1 MYSKEVYRGVKNK
14 MKLNNCIIGILIALI
29 PASVFQWQTKVIIST
44 TKRATEIFPYRLLIG
59 IQIKSV
65 YGGVGHLKHAH
76 DGQEGDFVHQHLER
90 TQPMAW
96 FRHSSLRDSY
106 VWVR

>member
-1 MYSKEVYRGVKNK
+1 
-14 MKLNNCIIGILIALI
+14 MKLKNCIIGILIAQI
-29 PASVFQWQTKVIIST
+29 PASVFQWQTKVIIFT
-44 TKRATEIFPYRLLIG
+44 RKRATEIFPYRFLIG

-65 YGGVGHLKHAH
+65 YEGVGHLKHAH
-76 DGQEGDFVHQHLER
+76 DGQEGDFVYQHLER

-106 VWVR
+106 LWGR